1 MKPEVWGPHAWI
13 FLHSVTFDYPD
24 NPSETKKEQ
33 YKVFFESLQNVL
45 PCEICRNHYQEN
57 LKRFPINK
65 NVLKSRK
72 NLIEWL
78 IDIHNSVNQSNN
90 KSKLKYQDV
99 VKKYLDYY
107 EGKDFKDPPKC
118 VSPSI
123 SSNIVVI
130 ISILLMTLFILK
142 KRIFLK

>member
-24 NPSETKKEQ
+24 DPSESIKEQ
-33 YKVFFESLQNVL
+33 YKSFFESLQIVL
-45 PCEICRNHYQEN
+45 PCDMCRNHFKEN
-57 LKRFPINK
+57 LKKFPLTK

-78 IDIHNSVNQSNN
+78 IDIHNNVNQSNN
-90 KSKLKYQDV
+90 KPKLQYQDV

-107 EGKDFKDPPKC
+107 EGNDIKDPPKC

-123 SSNIVVI
+123 SSNIIVI
-130 ISILLMTLFILK
+130 ISILLMTIFILK

>member
-1 MKPEVWGPHAWI
+1 MKPEIWGPHAWI

-24 NPSETKKEQ
+24 NPSTKVKEQ
-33 YKVFFESLQNVL
+33 YKSFFDSLQYVL
-45 PCEICRNHYQEN
+45 PCEMCRNHYKEN
-57 LKRFPINK
+57 LRRFPVTN

-78 IDIHNSVNQSNN
+78 IDIHNNVNQTNH
-90 KSKLKYQDV
+90 KPKLKYQEV

-107 EGKDFKDPPKC
+107 EGKDIKEPPKC

-123 SSNIVVI
+123 SSNIIVI
-130 ISILLMTLFILK
+130 ISILLMTIFILK
-142 KRIFLK
+142 KRIFLN